1 MIRLT
6 IRLTIG
12 LTVIAATAVLPMLA
26 AGAYACTAHSAQAA
40 TTDLSAAKKKKA
52 VKVAAKKK
60 EKVEYMRAVPVK

>member
-40 TTDLSAAKKKKA
+40 TTDLSAAKKKPVKKA
-52 VKVAAKKK
+52 VKK
-60 EKVEYMRAVPVK
+60 EKVEYMRAGPVK

>member
-26 AGAYACTAHSAQAA
+26 AGAYACTAHSA
-40 TTDLSAAKKKKA
+40 
-52 VKVAAKKK
+52 
-60 EKVEYMRAVPVK
+60 